1 MKRKV
6 PGRWQARSGRQPAI
20 ENGASQFLVEPA
32 GQRGVGRPFMEGELQ
47 RADIF
52 RHRFQILPIGTK
64 TFRNMALLIIP
75 IRIYSGFMKHRRQFL
90 QAGLAGLALVVLDR
104 SEAPAASGVNP
115 IYQRELPPV
124 SLNGWQV
131 TVLELTFP
139 PGTTSPKHAH
149 PGFILG
155 YILEGEYRFQLE
167 GEQEKVLWT
176 GDVFY
181 EAPGSI
187 HLPSG
192 NASTTKPARIL
203 ALAFA
208 EKGKE
213 ITRLL

>member
-1 MKRKV
+1 MK
-6 PGRWQARSGRQPAI
+6 P
-20 ENGASQFLVEPA
+20 
-32 GQRGVGRPFMEGELQ
+32 
-47 RADIF
+47 
-52 RHRFQILPIGTK
+52 
-64 TFRNMALLIIP
+64 
-75 IRIYSGFMKHRRQFL
+75 RRQFL
-90 QAGLAGLALVVLDR
+90 EASLASLALLVLDR
-104 SEAPAASGVNP
+104 SETLAASGIKA
-115 IYQRELPPV
+115 IYKRDLPPV
-124 SLNGWQV
+124 RLDGWQV

-149 PGFILG
+149 PGFIVG

-167 GEQEKVLWT
+167 GEREKVLST

-192 NASTTKPARIL
+192 SASITKPARIL

-213 ITRLL
+213 LTKLL

>member
-1 MKRKV
+1 
-6 PGRWQARSGRQPAI
+6 
-20 ENGASQFLVEPA
+20 
-32 GQRGVGRPFMEGELQ
+32 
-47 RADIF
+47 
-52 RHRFQILPIGTK
+52 
-64 TFRNMALLIIP
+64 
-75 IRIYSGFMKHRRQFL
+75 MKHRRQFL
-90 QAGLAGLALVVLDR
+90 HAGFASLALVLLDR
-104 SEAPAASGVNP
+104 SEAPVASG
-115 IYQRELPPV
+115 IKAIFERELPPV

-139 PGTTSPKHAH
+139 PGMTSPKHAH
-149 PGFILG
+149 PGFVLG

-167 GEQEKVLWT
+167 GEREKVLSA

-192 NASTTKPARIL
+192 SASPTKPARIL

-213 ITRLL
+213 VTKVL

>member
-1 MKRKV
+1 
-6 PGRWQARSGRQPAI
+6 
-20 ENGASQFLVEPA
+20 
-32 GQRGVGRPFMEGELQ
+32 
-47 RADIF
+47 
-52 RHRFQILPIGTK
+52 
-64 TFRNMALLIIP
+64 
-75 IRIYSGFMKHRRQFL
+75 MKHRRQFL
-90 QAGLAGLALVVLDR
+90 QAGLASLALLRLDS
-104 SEAPAASGVNP
+104 SEAPAASRIKA
-115 IYQRELPPV
+115 IYKRDLPPV
-124 SLNGWQV
+124 SLNGWYV

-139 PGTTSPKHAH
+139 PGMTSPKHTH
-149 PGFILG
+149 PGFVLG

-167 GEQEKVLWT
+167 GEQEKVLST

-213 ITRLL
+213 ITKLL